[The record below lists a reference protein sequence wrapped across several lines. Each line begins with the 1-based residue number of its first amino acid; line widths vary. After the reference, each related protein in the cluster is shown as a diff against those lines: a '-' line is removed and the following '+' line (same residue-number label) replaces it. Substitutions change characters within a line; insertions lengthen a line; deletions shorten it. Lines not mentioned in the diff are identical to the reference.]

1 MLFCHNQTVS
11 QFNLQEYSYNGQ
23 KIILKNLF
31 TDKHFNVSV
40 INKEYECRNIKV
52 GDFIYKC
59 RYL

>member
-11 QFNLQEYSYNGQ
+11 QFNLQDTLTTGK

-40 INKEYECRNIKV
+40 INKEYECRI
-52 GDFIYKC
+52 
-59 RYL
+59 